1 MFLWKRKQTVFFL
14 LLLFVCAMSLTHPV
28 WRHWYE
34 MIFPPLFIVI
44 AILALVAI
52 IRPE

>member
-1 MFLWKRKQTVFFL
+1 VKGKQTVFFL
-14 LLLFVCAMSLTHPV
+14 LMLFMCAMSLMHPV

-34 MIFPPLFIVI
+34 MLFPPLFIAI
-44 AILALVAI
+44 AILALIAI

>member
-34 MIFPPLFIVI
+34 MNFPPLFIVI

>member
-1 MFLWKRKQTVFFL
+1 MFLWKGKQAVFFVVM
-14 LLLFVCAMSLTHPV
+14 LFVCAMSLIHPV
-28 WRHWYE
+28 WRHWYK

-44 AILALVAI
+44 AIWALIAI